1 MMSSDNDW
9 LDPDPARAE
18 EKYHQL
24 RRALIQYFARRRC
37 IDPEDLADEVFSRV
51 IEQIKKGKQ
60 IEKED
65 PRHFAYGV
73 AKNVYYE
80 YVRKDIR
87 DQNTLQGVSFSWAIP
102 IPNNPDACIKE
113 CLESLDPKEREMIE
127 RWFLDEDDDG
137 LEKDMGISRNG
148 VRIRI
153 HRIKKRLNTCYDEC
167 KKQ

>member
-18 EKYHQL
+18 EKYHEL
-24 RRALIQYFARRRC
+24 RRALIEYFARRRC
-37 IDPEDLADEVFSRV
+37 RDAEDLADEVFSRV
-51 IEQIKKGKQ
+51 VEQIKKGTR

-65 PRHFAYGV
+65 PRRFAYGV
-73 AKNVYYE
+73 AKNVYRE

-87 DQNTLQGVSFSWAIP
+87 GEKILQEISFSSTIP
-102 IPNNPDACIKE
+102 VPNNPDACIKE
-113 CLESLDPKEREMIE
+113 CLESLDPNEREMLE
-127 RWFLDEDDDG
+127 RWFLDQDDDQM
-137 LEKDMGISRNG
+137 EKDMGISRNS

-153 HRIKKRLNTCYDEC
+153 HRIKKRLEACYDNC